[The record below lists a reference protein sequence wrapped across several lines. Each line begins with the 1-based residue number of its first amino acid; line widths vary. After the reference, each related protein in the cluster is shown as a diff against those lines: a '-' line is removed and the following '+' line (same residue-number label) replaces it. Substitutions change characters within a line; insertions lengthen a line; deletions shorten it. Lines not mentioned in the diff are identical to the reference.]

1 MTLQIVVPGIF
12 TAPGLPDLDIK
23 GFTDTFDRP
32 DSTDIGYTEKP
43 ARRWQTD
50 AGSSDTVTGV
60 RNNEGYAAQTK
71 LSGHCLVFAD
81 ARLSDGQLTVTM
93 GNTAAAAQHG
103 AIFRAA
109 SINDYWRLVNAQNV
123 EYRLQ
128 KFIGGSV
135 TVMGTGSTKPA
146 PGDKL
151 RIVLDGP
158 TITCYINGVQQMQVT
173 DSHNQNL
180 TTHGFYNNND
190 TTNTIRDISFT
201 P

>member
-23 GFTDTFDRP
+23 GFKDTFDRP

-50 AGSSDTVTGV
+50 AGSSGTITGI
-60 RNNEGYAAQTK
+60 RNNEAYAAQDD

-81 ARLSDGQLTVTM
+81 SRLSDGQLTVTM

-103 AIFRAA
+103 AIFRVE
-109 SINDYWRLVNAQNV
+109 SINEYWRFINAQNA

-128 KFIGGSV
+128 RFNGGAS
-135 TVMGTGSTKPA
+135 TTMGTGTVKPS
-146 PGDKL
+146 PGDVL

-158 TITCYINGVQQMQVT
+158 TITCFVNGAQQVQVT
-173 DSHNQNL
+173 DTHLQAM
-180 TTHGFYNNND
+180 TKHGFYNNND
-190 TTNTIRDISFT
+190 TTNTIREIAFSI
-201 P
+201 